1 MIKVSKLNGTEYY
14 INADI
19 IEFIEATPDTLITLA
34 SGKKLV
40 VLETV
45 EEVVQRVIEYRRKVF
60 SELPRTGKREPEDKE
75 ISQS

>member
-60 SELPRTGKREPEDKE
+60 SELPRTGKREPEAKE